1 MALSGQLAIA
11 GDAPR
16 EPLYASNNSRG
27 DDKADPSQFAS
38 EIYPDSGRF
47 SSMAEPEGKIL
58 QRLHEMARSK
68 SGLHRPTVRSEY

>member
-1 MALSGQLAIA
+1 MVLSGLLAIA

-38 EIYPDSGRF
+38 EIYPDSDRF
-47 SSMAEPEGKIL
+47 SSMAEPEEKIL
-58 QRLHEMARSK
+58 QRLHEMARLK
-68 SGLHRPTVRSEY
+68 SGLHRQTVRSEH